1 MSATSSVMSWAAF
14 AEACEELAGRVQ
26 ERFEN
31 HQHVVMATI
40 RRDGSPRMSGMEAP
54 IRDGHLWLGMEQTS
68 AKAADLRRDPRL
80 GLHSTPDDEDLAAG
94 DARIEGSAVPADTE
108 QLEVFV
114 RGHHHEIDDSVR
126 LALFT
131 INIARVVLVRVED
144 RHLVLETWT
153 PDGGLTERR
162 IG

>member
-1 MSATSSVMSWAAF
+1 MSATSWALF
-14 AEACEELAGRVQ
+14 AEACGELAGRIR

-54 IRDGHLWLGMEQTS
+54 VRDGHMWLGMEHNST
-68 AKAADLRRDPRL
+68 KAADLRRDPRL

-94 DARIEGSAVPADTE
+94 DARIEGSAVPADSA
-108 QLEVFV
+108 QIDVFV
-114 RGHHHEIDDSVR
+114 RGHHHEIDDSVS

-131 INIARVVLVRVED
+131 VDIARAVLVRVED
-144 RHLVLETWT
+144 KHLVVETWT
-153 PDGGLTERR
+153 PTGGLTERR
-162 IG
+162 IS